1 MRRFGSDR
9 VTSASRATG
18 ATGGWSHACAE
29 AANRSLCCD
38 PGGLRRRLR
47 EGIATL
53 HRRIAALAVALAIG
67 LAAVGSVR
75 AVATKATDDAYAVN
89 EDQDLTVNAAEG
101 VLSNDMG
108 DGTLCVTDDSIP
120 SHGSI
125 NGGVHGDGSFTYTPN
140 ADFNGTDT
148 FTYHMDAYTT
158 GNCPV
163 TSTNTA
169 TVTITIDPVND
180 APTISAKNDCAD
192 GSVTVSEN
200 SGAYPSSQACVHFD
214 SAGPSNESSQ
224 SLDSWVI
231 QVASGTV
238 GFSAGPTFTKS
249 GNDGFLQFTP
259 AAGQTGDATVS
270 VQAKD
275 SGGTAIGGVD
285 LSNAIDI
292 HIHVIDDAPVA
303 NADSFIVLKNTT
315 LNVQAPGVLHNDSD
329 PNGDP
334 LTASKVTNP
343 SHGVVTLASDGSF
356 SYTPANGFEGLDAF
370 SYKASDGQLTSA
382 TKVVSLHVTAVPPVA
397 TPTPIP
403 TPTPTPTATPETTP
417 SEAPT
422 ATAQESPTPFPTP
435 NLPTAAPGQT
445 VAAAAPTAT
454 AAPGSTPASGGGPS
468 LPVILVMVLLVLLLG
483 FGAAVLVPRWI
494 RSQTG
499 RPGVG

>member
-1 MRRFGSDR
+1 L
-9 VTSASRATG
+9 G

-29 AANRSLCCD
+29 PANRSVCCVT
-38 PGGLRRRLR
+38 GGLRRRFE

-53 HRRIAALAVALAIG
+53 YRRVAALAVALAFGLGPTGAGIA
-67 LAAVGSVR
+67 LAATTAS
-75 AVATKATDDAYAVN
+75 DDAYATD
-89 EDQDLTVNAAEG
+89 EDH
-101 VLSNDMG
+101 VLSIDAPGLLENDNA
-108 DGTLCVTDDSIP
+108 DAGTLCVVEYDDTGL
-120 SHGSI
+120 HGSL
-125 NGGVHGDGSFTYTPN
+125 GAGVGEDGSFTFTPD
-140 ADFNGTDT
+140 ADFHGTTT
-148 FTYHMDAYTT
+148 FVYGMAAYTV
-158 GNCPV
+158 GNCPN
-163 TSTNTA
+163 SSDSTA
-169 TVTITIDPVND
+169 TVTITVNPVND
-180 APTISAKNDCAD
+180 PPTISAKNDCAD

-231 QVASGTV
+231 AGASGTV
-238 GFSAGPTFTKS
+238 GFSSGPTFTKS
-249 GNDGFLQFTP
+249 GNDGFLHFTP

-275 SGGTAIGGVD
+275 SGGTGNGGAD
-285 LSNAIDI
+285 LSNVIDI
-292 HIHVIDDAPVA
+292 HIHVVDDAPVA

-334 LTASKVTNP
+334 LTAVKITNP

-382 TKVVSLHVTAVPPVA
+382 TKVVTLHVTAVPPVA
-397 TPTPIP
+397 TPTPVP
-403 TPTPTPTATPETTP
+403 TPTPAPTATPETSP

-422 ATAQESPTPFPTP
+422 ATAEESPTPFPTP
-435 NLPTAAPGQT
+435 NLPTAAAGQT
-445 VAAAAPTAT
+445 VTAPAPTAT
-454 AAPGSTPASGGGPS
+454 AAPGSTPAAGGGPS
-468 LPVILVMVLLVLLLG
+468 LPVLLVIVLLVLLLG
-483 FGAAVLVPRWI
+483 FGAAVYVPRWI
-494 RSQTG
+494 KSQTGG